1 MLVTQKGAIMNI
13 EMVKIDTAEIQLDQ
27 FLKWAGVLPSCGE
40 TKMLIAQ
47 RRIRRNGEVESARRR
62 KLHDGDVIEI
72 EGLGA
77 WKVVHEEG

>member
-1 MLVTQKGAIMNI
+1 MEN
-13 EMVKIDTAEIQLDQ
+13 VKIDTAEIQLDQ
-27 FLKWAGVLPSCGE
+27 FLKWAGILPSCGE
-40 TKMLIAQ
+40 TKILIEE

-62 KLHDGDVIEI
+62 KLRDGDIIEI